1 MPAIIAY
8 AVLVVSSFL
17 LHFMW
22 ERVHIALYTGYE
34 SLEGIVPVYL
44 YATLGDV
51 GYTLFAAL
59 VIAILKRDVGWM
71 KTVRGVDYA
80 ALAGIGLAIAIFV
93 EKKAQLLG
101 RWEYTETMPLIYGFG
116 LSPMVQ
122 MTVLL
127 PLSVFISVV
136 VVQHLNR

>member
-8 AVLVVSSFL
+8 AVLLVSSFL

-51 GYTLFAAL
+51 GYTLVAVLVVAL
-59 VIAILKRDVGWM
+59 LKRDVGWM

-93 EKKAQLLG
+93 EKKAQVLG

-116 LSPMVQ
+116 LSPLVQ

-136 VVQHLNR
+136 VVRHLNR

>member
-8 AVLVVSSFL
+8 AVLLVSSFL

-51 GYTLFAAL
+51 GYTLLAVL
-59 VIAILKRDVGWM
+59 VIALLKRDVGWM

-93 EKKAQLLG
+93 EKKAQVLG

-116 LSPMVQ
+116 LSPLVQ

-136 VVQHLNR
+136 VVRHLNR